1 VNLGLIYV
9 IEEDSGLS
17 KNNFTMPRAKIPRKS
32 TNIDMTAM
40 CDVAFLLLSFFILA
54 TKFKPPEALTV
65 VTPSSVSSKIAP
77 DKNVVLI
84 TMDKDDKVYFSISDG
99 NSAEKKEVIDAI
111 NTSKNLGLTDAEK
124 RNFSS
129 NASAYIGVP
138 FSQLKSFLDHSPEE
152 VKNLKLP
159 GIPTKDSTN
168 NELRDWVAAAV
179 AAFQGAKMN
188 ILVKGDDAAKFPSFD
203 GVIWAFKKN
212 DQMKFQL
219 VTNPVA
225 APAGSEL
232 DKIQTASG
240 SKSSE

>member
-1 VNLGLIYV
+1 
-9 IEEDSGLS
+9 
-17 KNNFTMPRAKIPRKS
+17 MPRAKIPRKS

-84 TMDKDDKVYFSISDG
+84 TMDKDDKVYFSVSDG
-99 NSAEKKEVIDAI
+99 NITQKKDIIDAI

-124 RNFSS
+124 KNFV
-129 NASAYIGVP
+129 NNPSAYIGVP
-138 FSQLKSFLDHSPEE
+138 FSQLKSFLDHNPDE

-168 NELRDWVAAAV
+168 NELRDWMAAAV
-179 AAFQGAKMN
+179 SAFQGDKMN

-212 DQMKFQL
+212 DQMKFQM

-225 APAGSEL
+225 APPGSEL
-232 DKIQTASG
+232 EKIQSATG
-240 SKSSE
+240 SKSSEQ